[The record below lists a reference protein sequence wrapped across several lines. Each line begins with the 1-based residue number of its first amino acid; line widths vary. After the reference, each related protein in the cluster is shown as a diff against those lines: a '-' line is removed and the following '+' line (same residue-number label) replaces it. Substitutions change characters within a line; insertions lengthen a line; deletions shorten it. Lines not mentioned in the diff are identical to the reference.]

1 MCKTLV
7 LHCLGW
13 FCLPP
18 SSLPKNKQMPAMA
31 SSGFFLPTWDTKGRN
46 PLILCSLHSWKRE
59 LAFLQLGDS
68 SLLTFQYWL
77 ITYYILDVWI
87 SLLPTPLMDS
97 NINLRHLTGLQY
109 PYNMIPSP
117 LCKLFFS
124 SLFLEDNRTLCEKP
138 VFLVMAVFLW
148 PAVLITLSNLS
159 LGITSVLLTT
169 YLGQDVLSASNLA
182 WQNNQSSNRK
192 QQ

>member
-1 MCKTLV
+1 MCPGTTATPGVPFTYSLDLWGHCGLQGNLDHVDFSLWARKAPFSVSLRIKDISLRLHKGMCKTLV

-59 LAFLQLGDS
+59 LAFPQLGDS

-87 SLLPTPLMDS
+87 SLFFPLLS
-97 NINLRHLTGLQY
+97 WTLILT
-109 PYNMIPSP
+109 
-117 LCKLFFS
+117 
-124 SLFLEDNRTLCEKP
+124 
-138 VFLVMAVFLW
+138 
-148 PAVLITLSNLS
+148 
-159 LGITSVLLTT
+159 
-169 YLGQDVLSASNLA
+169 
-182 WQNNQSSNRK
+182 
-192 QQ
+192 